1 LEPAA
6 LSRTGG
12 SVTEGLPLPR
22 RLWAIAAVS
31 FGTALV
37 VIDGAIP
44 SVALP
49 TIGRD
54 LGVDE
59 AAAVLVVTVYQLV
72 LVMTLLPFA
81 ALGDRIGH
89 RRLYQIGQLVFV
101 VATALCFFARS
112 LPFLLVVRAV
122 QSIGA
127 AAALSVSSAIVR
139 AIYPP
144 NQLGRGL
151 GINSVI
157 VSISMALAPT
167 LGGIVLAL
175 GPWPWVFAAAVPF
188 GIVSLLLGRHLPEPE
203 QHSDDFD
210 LFGAVLCA
218 ATFGLIIA
226 GLESGVHG
234 DSPVVSAAI
243 VAVGVVV
250 GFYFVRR
257 ELGEERPIM
266 PVDLLGR
273 PVFALSTIGALTAF
287 IASMT
292 VVLSMPFRLEQG
304 FGFGPAEVGAM
315 IAPWPLTVLFV
326 APTAGAL
333 SDRIPAGLLGGIGM
347 AIATI
352 ALLAL
357 AWLPAHPGW
366 FDVAWR
372 MALCGGGFGLFLS
385 PNARLIIGSVPRD
398 RAASAGGLI
407 STTRMTGQTLGATLV
422 AALLALNLGGGPVP
436 PLVAAGL
443 AVIAG
448 ICSVA
453 RLNPK
458 LRQMAVGE
466 VRANQPA
473 AHVR

>member
-1 LEPAA
+1 M
-6 LSRTGG
+6 
-12 SVTEGLPLPR
+12 TEGLPLPR
-22 RLWAIAAVS
+22 RLYAIAAIS
-31 FGTALV
+31 FGTSLV

-49 TIGRD
+49 TIARD

-59 AAAVLVVTVYQLV
+59 AAAVLVVTIYQLM

-89 RRLYQIGQLVFV
+89 RRLYQFGQLVFI
-101 VATALCFFARS
+101 VATVLCFFAKS
-112 LPFLLVVRAV
+112 LPFLLIVRAF
-122 QSIGA
+122 QSLGA
-127 AAALSVSSAIVR
+127 AAALSVSAAMLR

-144 NQLGRGL
+144 KQLGRGL
-151 GINSVI
+151 GINSVV
-157 VSISMALAPT
+157 VSSSMALAPT

-175 GPWPWVFAAAVPF
+175 GSWPWVFAAAVPL
-188 GIVSLLLGRHLPEPE
+188 GVISLLLGRHLPEPE
-203 QHSDDFD
+203 QHSKDFD
-210 LFGAVLCA
+210 IFGALLCA
-218 ATFGLIIA
+218 ATFGLVIS
-226 GLESGVHG
+226 GLESAVHG

-243 VAVGVVV
+243 VALGIAV
-250 GFYFVRR
+250 GFFFVRR
-257 ELGEERPIM
+257 ELGETRPIM
-266 PVDLLGR
+266 PVDLLGK

-287 IASMT
+287 VASMT
-292 VVLSMPFRLEQG
+292 VILAMPFRLEQG
-304 FGFGPAEVGAM
+304 FGFAPAEVGAM

-333 SDRIPAGLLGGIGM
+333 SDKIPAGLLGGVGM
-347 AIATI
+347 ALATL

-372 MALCGGGFGLFLS
+372 MSLCGAGFGLFLS

-422 AALLALNLGGGPVP
+422 AALLALNLGDGPVP

-443 AVIAG
+443 AFVAG
-448 ICSVA
+448 LCSLA
-453 RLNPK
+453 RLNPA
-458 LRQMAVGE
+458 LRKPVAEE
-466 VRANQPA
+466 VDDSQPGA
-473 AHVR
+473 QVR